1 MNIVHRILDAP
12 PALRRFLDAR
22 AMGASHEE
30 LKKLSDLA
38 LAEQAQRAGEP
49 FLRVVARDGEQT
61 NSPSSEGA

>member
-1 MNIVHRILDAP
+1 MNHIMHRILDAP

-38 LAEQAQRAGEP
+38 MTEQAELAGKL
-49 FLRVVARDGEQT
+49 FLRLVSRDGET
-61 NSPSSEGA
+61 NPSDRC